1 MKKLNRHILLILD
14 GAPSHVTS
22 AFTLTNVKVLTLP
35 PYTTSKIQPMDAGI
49 IASFKLYYRHIQLQ
63 QAIDRDE
70 AGEKDIYKIDQLQAM
85 KWIKIAWSEVS
96 AETIR
101 RCWFC
106 TKIVSPRDENGIPV
120 IPSIAVESINNVEE
134 SLPLDSN
141 DQQAA
146 KELQQQIDL
155 LNLHNP
161 MPIEDL
167 LNLDE
172 ELEVHHLFTD
182 EDLIQT
188 ATEIEQVED
197 EFVVL
202 PLTGEEQ
209 LIILRSA
216 LRIVDERI
224 DDGGVTMKTLR
235 KLQTCIREE
244 IRKEKVRKQV
254 QQKLEQYFQA

>member
-1 MKKLNRHILLILD
+1 
-14 GAPSHVTS
+14 
-22 AFTLTNVKVLTLP
+22 
-35 PYTTSKIQPMDAGI
+35 
-49 IASFKLYYRHIQLQ
+49 
-63 QAIDRDE
+63 AIDRDE

-96 AETIR
+96 AEMIR
-101 RCWFC
+101 RCWFR

-120 IPSIAVESINNVEE
+120 IPPIAVESINNVE
-134 SLPLDSN
+134 
-141 DQQAA
+141 
-146 KELQQQIDL
+146 
-155 LNLHNP
+155 
-161 MPIEDL
+161 
-167 LNLDE
+167 
-172 ELEVHHLFTD
+172 
-182 EDLIQT
+182 
-188 ATEIEQVED
+188 D
-197 EFVVL
+197 EFVVP

-244 IRKEKVRKQV
+244 IRKEKVGKQV